1 MDSLKTVQKKIESSS
16 DRDDQDIAQN
26 SKKM

>member
-1 MDSLKTVQKKIESSS
+1 MDSLKTVQNKIESSS